1 MIWRDMASEPTGEF
15 ISPAVVLRP
24 APMSHAEVSR
34 RGGQAMSEAKR
45 RASLAN
51 LQKAKLVRTALG
63 SKPWHGKKST
73 D

>member
-1 MIWRDMASEPTGEF
+1 MASEPSGEF

-34 RGGQAMSEAKR
+34 RGGQAKSEAKR

-51 LQKAKLVRTALG
+51 WQKAKLVRDKLG
-63 SKPWHGKKST
+63 AKPWHKEKS
-73 D
+73 DN